1 LHGRC
6 PVCLIK
12 TNVSVRERVKVKDT
26 QLLKDKVA
34 LVTGSSRG
42 IGAGIVRLFAEH
54 GAKVAV
60 HGRDMPTLAAVHAEI
75 EWNGGRAI
83 QVTAEV
89 TKLNEIE
96 AMRRQIEQQ
105 LGPVDILVANAGGN
119 YVMPGPLES
128 ISEDGWRI
136 SIDGNLTATFLC
148 LKSFLPRMKERQRG
162 SIVTISSAAARRAH
176 PATPIPYAAAKAGI
190 IMMTQH
196 LATQVGPFNIR
207 VNCITPET
215 ILTENN
221 QERISEAQKTALAEA
236 HPLRRLGTVED
247 VAQAALYLASD
258 NAGWVTGVVLDV
270 AGGAIM
276 L

>member
-1 LHGRC
+1 
-6 PVCLIK
+6 
-12 TNVSVRERVKVKDT
+12 VSAREDVKEKHT
-26 QLLKDKVA
+26 ELLKDKVA

-42 IGAGIVRLFAEH
+42 IGAGIVRLFAQH

-60 HGRDMPTLAAVHAEI
+60 HGRDVPALAAVRAEI
-75 EWNGGRAI
+75 EWNDGRAI
-83 QVTAEV
+83 HVTAD
-89 TKLNEIE
+89 TTSLNEIE

-105 LGPVDILVANAGGN
+105 LGPVDILIANAGGN
-119 YVMPGPLES
+119 YAMPGPLEN
-128 ISEDGWRI
+128 IGEDGWRL
-136 SIDGNLTATFLC
+136 SIDGNLTATFLS
-148 LKSFLPRMKERQRG
+148 LKSFLPGMKARRRG

-176 PATPIPYAAAKAGI
+176 PATPIAYAAAKAGI

-221 QERISEAQKTALAEA
+221 RERIPEAQQATLAEL

-258 NAGWVTGVVLDV
+258 NASWVTGVVLDV
-270 AGGAIM
+270 AGGTVM

>member
-1 LHGRC
+1 
-6 PVCLIK
+6 
-12 TNVSVRERVKVKDT
+12 
-26 QLLKDKVA
+26 VA

-60 HGRDMPTLAAVHAEI
+60 HGRDMPRLAAVHAEI
-75 EWNGGRAI
+75 RWNGGRAI
-83 QVTAEV
+83 YVMADI

-96 AMRRQIEQQ
+96 SMRQGIEQQ

-119 YVMPGPLES
+119 DVMPGPLES
-128 ISEDGWRI
+128 IDEDGWRL
-136 SIDGNLTATFLC
+136 SIDGNLTATFLS
-148 LKSFLPRMKERQRG
+148 LKSFLPGMKERRRG
-162 SIVTISSAAARRAH
+162 SIITISSAAARRAH

-221 QERISEAQKTALAEA
+221 RERISEAQQATLAEC
-236 HPLRRLGTVED
+236 HPIRRLGTVED

-258 NAGWVTGVVLDV
+258 NAGWITGVVLDV
-270 AGGAIM
+270 LAGPSCCELRTLRLLLAQII
-276 L
+276 

>member
-1 LHGRC
+1 
-6 PVCLIK
+6 
-12 TNVSVRERVKVKDT
+12 VKEKRA

-83 QVTAEV
+83 QVTADI
-89 TKLNEIE
+89 TKLDEIE

-119 YVMPGPLES
+119 YTMPGPLES
-128 ISEDGWRI
+128 IDEDGWRL
-136 SIDGNLTATFLC
+136 SIDGNLTATFLS
-148 LKSFLPRMKERQRG
+148 LKSFLPGMKERQRG
-162 SIVTISSAAARRAH
+162 SVVTISSAAARRAH
-176 PATPIPYAAAKAGI
+176 PGTPIPYAAAKAGI

-221 QERISEAQKTALAEA
+221 RERIPEAQQATLAEA

-258 NAGWVTGVVLDV
+258 NAGWVTGVVLDI
-270 AGGAIM
+270 AGGAVM